1 MVVESVPSWDVVKDS
16 AEASLNSFINPA
28 TNIYC
33 CSFGMLS
40 LIGVVFFF
48 FFFFFFFVSKGAYY
62 LSTLKHNMFRVRRGV
77 K

>member
-40 LIGVVFFF
+40 LIG
-48 FFFFFFFVSKGAYY
+48 FFFFFFVSKGAYY